1 MDYVISKQRQS
12 ENAGRK
18 HNKRIML
25 SDCKDSL
32 SMFSHNQIV
41 SAWRELP
48 DKERLLVL
56 LVDLRHLGV
65 ERVAGIM
72 NKPVATVIRET
83 RQARALVRKKI
94 LSDLQRD

>member
-1 MDYVISKQRQS
+1 MDCVIYKQRQS
-12 ENAGRK
+12 ENDVRK
-18 HNKRIML
+18 HSKRIML
-25 SDCKDSL
+25 SDWKDSL
-32 SMFSHNQIV
+32 AMFSRNQIV

-65 ERVAGIM
+65 ESVAEIM
-72 NKPVATVIRET
+72 NKPIATVIRDT